1 MERKNVKK
9 SAWNLFLH
17 FIILMQEVKMYKD
30 FKGTLIILVRHG
42 ECEGNIAGMFR
53 GRTDFPLNKRGLV
66 QAQDL
71 AQELKSF
78 PIKYIYT
85 SPLSRA
91 RQTAKAIADQCRI
104 EVKVEEKFNNIEL
117 GSWEGRLKK
126 EIAELYPKEWKL
138 WINNPEKLRV
148 QDIETLYDVQKRA
161 KACLDSLVSEH
172 DGENLAV
179 VTHRAVLKPLI
190 AACLNIASPYFWK
203 IHLDTASYSLLSH
216 KKDKGYCL
224 VQLNQT
230 KHLKEYITE
239 WV

>member
-1 MERKNVKK
+1 
-9 SAWNLFLH
+9 
-17 FIILMQEVKMYKD
+17 MYKD

-42 ECEGNIAGMFR
+42 ECEGNIKGMFR
-53 GRTDFPLNKRGLV
+53 GRTNFPLNERGFV

-78 PIKYIYT
+78 PLKYIYT

-91 RQTAKAIADQCRI
+91 RQTAEAIGAQCEV
-104 EVKVEEKFNNIEL
+104 EVKIEEGFNNIEL

-126 EIAELYPKEWKL
+126 EIVEGFPREWEL

-148 QDIETLYDVQKRA
+148 EDMETLYDVQKRA
-161 KACLDSLVSEH
+161 KACLDSLVSKH
-172 DGENLAV
+172 IGETFAV

-190 AACLNIASPYFWK
+190 AACLNIVSPYFWK
-203 IHLDTASYSLLSH
+203 IHLDTASYSLLSY
-216 KKDKGYCL
+216 KENRGYCL
-224 VQLNQT
+224 IQLNQT
-230 KHLKEYITE
+230 KHLKEYVIE

>member
-1 MERKNVKK
+1 
-9 SAWNLFLH
+9 
-17 FIILMQEVKMYKD
+17 MYRD
-30 FKGTLIILVRHG
+30 FKGTLIFLVRHG
-42 ECEGNIAGMFR
+42 ECEGNIKGMFR

-78 PIKYIYT
+78 SIKYIYT

-91 RQTAKAIADQCRI
+91 RQTAEAIAQQCGI
-104 EVKVEEKFNNIEL
+104 EVKIEEQFNNIEL
-117 GSWEGRLKK
+117 GSWEGRFKK
-126 EIAELYPKEWKL
+126 EIAELYPKEWEL
-138 WINNPEKLRV
+138 WVNNPEELRV
-148 QDIETLYDVQKRA
+148 EGMETLYDVQKRT
-161 KACLDSLVSEH
+161 KACLDSLVSRYN
-172 DGENLAV
+172 GETLV
-179 VTHRAVLKPLI
+179 VVSHRAVLKPLI

-216 KKDKGYCL
+216 KEGRGYCL

-230 KHLKEYITE
+230 KHLKEYVTE

>member
-1 MERKNVKK
+1 
-9 SAWNLFLH
+9 
-17 FIILMQEVKMYKD
+17 MYQD

-42 ECEGNIAGMFR
+42 ECEGNIKGMFR

-91 RQTAKAIADQCRI
+91 RQTAEAIAEQCRI
-104 EVKVEEKFNNIEL
+104 EVEVEEKFNNIEL
-117 GSWEGRLKK
+117 GSWEGRFKK
-126 EIAELYPKEWKL
+126 EIAQEYPKEWEL
-138 WINNPEKLRV
+138 WVNNPEKLKV
-148 QDIETLYDVQKRA
+148 EDMETLYDVQKRA
-161 KACLDSLVSEH
+161 KACLDNLISKH
-172 DGENLAV
+172 GGETLAV

-203 IHLDTASYSLLSH
+203 IHLDTASYSLLSY
-216 KKDKGYCL
+216 KKERGYCL
-224 VQLNQT
+224 IQSNQN
-230 KHLKEYITE
+230 KHLKEYVTE

>member
-1 MERKNVKK
+1 MDK
-9 SAWNLFLH
+9 H
-17 FIILMQEVKMYKD
+17 

-42 ECEGNIAGMFR
+42 ECEGNVKGVFR

-71 AQELKSF
+71 AQELRSF
-78 PIKYIYT
+78 PIKYVYT

-91 RQTAKAIADQCRI
+91 RQTAEAIAQQCRTEI
-104 EVKVEEKFNNIEL
+104 KVEEQFNNIEL
-117 GSWEGRLKK
+117 GSWEGHFKK
-126 EIAELYPKEWKL
+126 EIAKLYPKEWEL
-138 WINNPEKLRV
+138 WVNNPEKLKV
-148 QDIETLYDVQKRA
+148 EDMETLSDVQKRA
-161 KACLDSLVSEH
+161 KACLDNLVSKH
-172 DGENLAV
+172 NGETLAV

-203 IHLDTASYSLLSH
+203 IHLDTASYSLLSY

-230 KHLKEYITE
+230 KHLKEYVTE

>member
-1 MERKNVKK
+1 VERKNVKK
-9 SAWNLFLH
+9 SAWHLFLH
-17 FIILMQEVKMYKD
+17 FIMLRQEVKMYKD

-42 ECEGNIAGMFR
+42 ECEGNIKGKFR
-53 GRTDFPLNKRGLV
+53 GRIDFPLNERGLI

-71 AQELKSF
+71 AQELKGF
-78 PIKYIYT
+78 PLKYIYT

-91 RQTAKAIADQCRI
+91 RQTAEAISRQCRV
-104 EVKVEEKFNNIEL
+104 EVKMKNRFNNIEL

-126 EIAELYPKEWKL
+126 EIAELYPKEWEL

-148 QDIETLYDVQKRA
+148 QDMETLYDVQKRA
-161 KACLDSLVSEH
+161 KACLDSLVSKH
-172 DGENLAV
+172 DGEALAV

-190 AACLNIASPYFWK
+190 AACINIVSPYFWK

-216 KKDKGYCL
+216 KEDRGYCL
-224 VQLNQT
+224 IQLNQT
-230 KHLKEYITE
+230 KHLKEYVTE